1 MHKDHR
7 PACHAFR
14 LEKVKG
20 LPRARA
26 VFDPLLRPRTQTF
39 AKGFGLL
46 LPTGRIGI
54 CTLDMGCVGIG
65 IIQLHGADPLNV
77 NWTIIPIVALGSQT
91 NSRRMHMTAS
101 TTDLKSMLKDP
112 SLLETR
118 AYIGGKWVDG
128 EDGTFDVTNPSR
140 GDVVAKVANLSRAQV
155 AGAIAQ
161 AEAAQK
167 EWAKWTGKERAAV
180 MRKWFDLMMANQDD
194 LGMILT
200 AEQGKPLAEAKG
212 EIAYG
217 ASFIEF
223 FGEQAKRIYGETIP
237 GHQRD
242 KRITVI
248 KQPIGVAASITPWNF
263 PNAMITRKAAPA
275 LAAGCAFVARPAA
288 ETPLS
293 AIVMGVLAER
303 AGIPAGVFNV
313 VPSSS
318 SSAIGKEF
326 CENPAVRKLTF
337 TGSTEV
343 GRILMKQAADQVMKC
358 SMELGGNAPFIV
370 FDDADLDAAVE
381 GAILCKFRNNGQTC
395 VCANRIYVQAGVYD
409 AFAAKLVKAVEKLK
423 VGDGFEEGVALGPLI
438 NPAAGEKVKE
448 HIDDA
453 KAKGAT
459 IALGANGAMDG
470 NFLAPTI
477 MTGVT
482 QDMKVAQEET
492 FGPLAPLFKFD
503 TEDDVIAMAND
514 TIFGLASYFYAKDL
528 SRVYKVAEAL
538 EYGIVGVNTG
548 LISTE
553 VAPFGGVKQSGL
565 GREGSHHGIED
576 YLEMKYI
583 CMSV

>member
-1 MHKDHR
+1 MTD
-7 PACHAFR
+7 
-14 LEKVKG
+14 
-20 LPRARA
+20 
-26 VFDPLLRPRTQTF
+26 
-39 AKGFGLL
+39 AK
-46 LPTGRIGI
+46 
-54 CTLDMGCVGIG
+54 
-65 IIQLHGADPLNV
+65 
-77 NWTIIPIVALGSQT
+77 
-91 NSRRMHMTAS
+91 
-101 TTDLKSMLKDP
+101 TDLKSLLKDP

-118 AYIGGKWVDG
+118 AYIGGQWVEGD
-128 EDGTFDVTNPSR
+128 DGTFDVTNPAR
-140 GDVVAKVANLSRAQV
+140 GDVIAQVADLSRAQV

-161 AEAAQK
+161 AEKAQK
-167 EWAKWTGKERAAV
+167 DWAAWTGKERAAV
-180 MRKWFDLMMANQDD
+180 LRKWFDLMMENQDD
-194 LGMILT
+194 LGTILT

-223 FGEQAKRIYGETIP
+223 FGEEAKRVYGEMIP

-242 KRITVI
+242 KRIMVM

-275 LAAGCAFVARPAA
+275 LAAGCSFVARPAA

-318 SSAIGKEF
+318 SSAVGKEF

-343 GRILMKQAADQVMKC
+343 GRILLKQAADQVMKC

-381 GAILCKFRNNGQTC
+381 GAIMCKFRNNGQTC
-395 VCANRIYVQAGVYD
+395 VCANRLYVQAGVYD
-409 AFAAKLVKAVEKLK
+409 AFAAKLKDRVSKMK
-423 VGDGFEEGVALGPLI
+423 VGDGLEEGTDLGPLI
-438 NPAAGEKVKE
+438 NPEASDKVQE
-448 HIDDA
+448 HIKDA
-453 KAKGAT
+453 VD
-459 IALGANGAMDG
+459 NGAEIILGNAKDDMGG
-470 NFLAPTI
+470 NFFGPTI
-477 MTGVT
+477 VTGVT
-482 QDMKVAQEET
+482 QDMKVAKEET
-492 FGPLAPLFKFD
+492 FGPLAPLFKFED
-503 TEDDVIAMAND
+503 VDDVIAMAND

-548 LISTE
+548 IISTE
-553 VAPFGGVKQSGL
+553 LAPFGGVKQSGL

-576 YLEMKYI
+576 YLEMKYV
-583 CMSV
+583 CLSV

>member
-1 MHKDHR
+1 M
-7 PACHAFR
+7 
-14 LEKVKG
+14 
-20 LPRARA
+20 
-26 VFDPLLRPRTQTF
+26 
-39 AKGFGLL
+39 
-46 LPTGRIGI
+46 
-54 CTLDMGCVGIG
+54 LD
-65 IIQLHGADPLNV
+65 A
-77 NWTIIPIVALGSQT
+77 
-91 NSRRMHMTAS
+91 
-101 TTDLKSMLKDP
+101 TTDLKS
-112 SLLETR
+112 LLSNPELLATK
-118 AYIGGKWVDG
+118 AYIGGQWVDG
-128 EDGTFDVTNPSR
+128 DNGTFAVSNPAR
-140 GDVVAKVANLSRAQV
+140 GDIVAEVADVSRTQV

-167 EWAKWTGKERAAV
+167 KWAEYTGKERAAIL
-180 MRKWFDLMMANQDD
+180 RRWFDLMMENAED
-194 LGMILT
+194 LGKILT
-200 AEQGKPLAEAKG
+200 AEQGKPLPEAIG

-223 FGEQAKRIYGETIP
+223 FGEQAKRVYGETIP

-242 KRITVI
+242 KRIMVL

-293 AIVMGVLAER
+293 ALVLAVLAEQ

-313 VPSSS
+313 VPSSRAS
-318 SSAIGKEF
+318 EVGQEF

-343 GRILMKQAADQVMKC
+343 GRILLRQAADQVMKC

-381 GAILCKFRNNGQTC
+381 GAMMCKFRNNGQTC

-409 AFAAKLVKAVEKLK
+409 AFAAKLKAAVEALN
-423 VGDGFEEGVALGPLI
+423 VGDGLTDGTTTGPLI
-438 NPAAGEKVKE
+438 NDEAVVKVQE
-448 HIDDA
+448 HIDDVTNN
-453 KAKGAT
+453 GGT
-459 IALGANGAMDG
+459 ILTGGLPHDLGGT
-470 NFLAPTI
+470 FFQPTI
-477 MTGVT
+477 VTGVT

-492 FGPLAPLFKFD
+492 FGPLAPLFKFED
-503 TEDDVIAMAND
+503 VDDVIAMAND

-548 LISTE
+548 IISTE
-553 VAPFGGVKQSGL
+553 LGPFGGVKQSGL
-565 GREGSHHGIED
+565 GREGSHHGMED